1 MRVRITHTTRYRY
14 HRPVRFG
21 RHQLVLRPREGHDLA
36 ITEHHLHIEPAHAVT
51 WMRDVHGNVIAAV
64 TFAAAASELVIINDV
79 RVLRTAP
86 FPTRQLHVPC
96 RLDWPPRYD
105 PLESAMVNAYLT
117 MQYPDELSGLREWLQ
132 AHFSPQSD
140 DAEGSALALAQAVH
154 SAIRYRRRMEKGV
167 QSPQQTLQLGSGSCR
182 DMATLLMEVSRASGL
197 AARFASGYLHAAAS
211 LTGNASTHA
220 WVEVYLPQL
229 GWRGFD
235 PTMGKMVDARHIV
248 TGVSHHP
255 RGVMPVSG
263 TFEGSAADFVELHVA
278 VRTQEEPQPS
288 RSRAP
293 AA

>member
-1 MRVRITHTTRYRY
+1 MRVRITHTTCYRY
-14 HRPVRFG
+14 HRPVRLG

-36 ITEHHLHIEPAHAVT
+36 ITEHHLHIEPAHSLT
-51 WMRDVHGNVIAAV
+51 WLRDVHGNVIASV
-64 TFAAAASELVIINDV
+64 SFAAAASALTIINDV
-79 RVLRTAP
+79 RVVRTAP
-86 FPTRQLHVPC
+86 FPTRQLHVPF

-105 PLESAMVNAYLT
+105 PLESAMVAAYQT
-117 MQYPDELSGLREWLQ
+117 MQYPEQLEGLRSWLA
-132 AHFSPQSD
+132 AHFSPQPD
-140 DAEGSALALAQAVH
+140 DAEGSALALARAVH

-167 QSPQQTLQLGSGSCR
+167 QSPQDTLDLGSGSCR
-182 DMATLLMEVSRASGL
+182 DMATLLMEVARASGL

-220 WVEVYLPQL
+220 WVEVYLPRL

-235 PTMGKMVDARHIV
+235 PTMGEMVDARHIV

-263 TFEGSAADFVELHVA
+263 TFEGSATDFVDLNVA
-278 VRTQEEPQPS
+278 VRTQEEPQPI
-288 RSRAP
+288 RSPAP